1 MKKLLRHKLKQ
12 RIFNLTLAV
21 IGLAAC
27 LGCGDDE
34 YELPKEYRESYISCY
49 YPITGLNLYP
59 PTVKSMSGP
68 LDFSW
73 QFETEW
79 GNILF
84 YSLDGRY
91 RELAER
97 NGDTGYDR
105 YVITDPAFNSTR
117 IEVYDRNF
125 ESVEVFCRQW
135 DWDEQHPVGSSLDD
149 IATITLTGVSRYVYY
164 DYDPEIEQYR
174 KVRKRS
180 SELTREDLS
189 MICNSNYSLYVER
202 PAEKG
207 VYMLE
212 LIFTDTEGETFSKKL
227 LFNYKAESSTSGPGM

>member
-1 MKKLLRHKLKQ
+1 
-12 RIFNLTLAV
+12 
-21 IGLAAC
+21 
-27 LGCGDDE
+27 
-34 YELPKEYRESYISCY
+34 
-49 YPITGLNLYP
+49 
-59 PTVKSMSGP
+59 MSGP

-105 YVITDPAFNSTR
+105 YVITDPSFNSTR

-174 KVRKRS
+174 KVRKRP

-227 LFNYKAESSTSGPGM
+227 LFNYKAESGTSGPGM

>member
-1 MKKLLRHKLKQ
+1 M
-12 RIFNLTLAV
+12 
-21 IGLAAC
+21 
-27 LGCGDDE
+27 
-34 YELPKEYRESYISCY
+34 IS
-49 YPITGLNLYP
+49 P
-59 PTVKSMSGP
+59 
-68 LDFSW
+68 W

-174 KVRKRS
+174 KVRKRP

-227 LFNYKAESSTSGPGM
+227 LFNYKAESGTSGPGMPTHTNPQQNESAHPIPGCADSYGRLPSEVRSTSGGGA

>member
-12 RIFNLTLAV
+12 QIFNLTLAV

-27 LGCGDDE
+27 SGCGDDE
-34 YELPKEYRESYISCY
+34 YEPPKEYRESYISCY
-49 YPITGLNLYP
+49 MQITGLNLYP
-59 PTVKSMSGP
+59 PKVQSMSGP

-73 QFETEW
+73 RFETEW
-79 GNILF
+79 DNILL

-105 YVITDPAFNSTR
+105 YVITDPALYTR

-149 IATITLTGVSRYVYY
+149 IATITLISVSRYVYY

-174 KVRKRS
+174 KVRKRH

-189 MICNSNYSLYVER
+189 MIYDYSYSLYVER

-227 LFNYKAESSTSGPGM
+227 LFNYKAESGTSGPGM